1 MVFGT
6 VSAGSTGAGPA
17 ISYDSRSVKAW
28 SMRAGSGGK
37 GVRGAEGLK
46 VRLILWTCCSG
57 ESGRPHY
64 IG

>member
-28 SMRAGSGGK
+28 SMRAGLGGK

-57 ESGRPHY
+57 
-64 IG
+64 